1 MSWNAKP
8 SGSYQYDSK
17 AGTENIFEINAF
29 FNTENYTIE
38 AQSGLI
44 GNVMAESG
52 LNPWRWQSDTVNLS
66 GGYGLFQ
73 FTPASGYIDLTDVP
87 FHSPNLSTSEQTSGA
102 TVNDGEA
109 QLIVF
114 NEDRLGK
121 WISNCW
127 RTYWDTN
134 TYAQLYAERKRILN
148 TYGNGSKITLNQFKT
163 IKNVWDATFTFLA
176 CYEGPRVPN
185 VDPRYENAVNAYELL
200 TGNPPDPPIP
210 PTPINKKL
218 PIWFYIKHL

>member
-17 AGTENIFEINAF
+17 AGTENIFEINDF

-102 TVNDGEA
+102 TVDDGEA

-121 WISNCW
+121 WISSCW
-127 RTYWDTN
+127 RTYWDVN

-185 VDPRYENAVNAYELL
+185 VGPRYENAVNAYELL

>member
-121 WISNCW
+121 WISSCW
-127 RTYWDTN
+127 RTYWDVN

-210 PTPINKKL
+210 PTPVNKKL